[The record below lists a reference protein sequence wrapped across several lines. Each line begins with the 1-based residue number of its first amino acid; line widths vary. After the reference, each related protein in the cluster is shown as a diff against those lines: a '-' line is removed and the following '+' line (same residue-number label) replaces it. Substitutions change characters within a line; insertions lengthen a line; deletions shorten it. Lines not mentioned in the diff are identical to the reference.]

1 MSKSPSSSPREKVAP
16 VLLRKCSASK
26 MPLKEKIVQIYEAF
40 FRVQQNILLFLI
52 LHTCNYKSLYICSDN
67 LLVGIIFISL

>member
-16 VLLRKCSASK
+16 VLLRKGSASK

-40 FRVQQNILLFLI
+40 FRVQQNTVEPALKTTCLI
-52 LHTCNYKSLYICSDN
+52 RPPAY
-67 LLVGIIFISL
+67 